1 MRCGDAKPRRAA
13 RLTTT
18 ADHPWSA
25 RAEPARVPREA
36 QLPPPGESE
45 AFARAQVY
53 PHPIGALRRLPLE
66 IMASPISVT
75 LAPRDPPAAV
85 VALVGEHD
93 AYSSQRL
100 EQELGL
106 LLDEGLRVVVDLRD
120 TEFIDSTTLSVLLGA
135 RLRAERA
142 RLGFTIVLPSREFT
156 QIRQILELTRLGSAF
171 ASYGTLDEALTA
183 ARSGKTSGS
192 VRSAA

>member
-1 MRCGDAKPRRAA
+1 
-13 RLTTT
+13 
-18 ADHPWSA
+18 
-25 RAEPARVPREA
+25 
-36 QLPPPGESE
+36 
-45 AFARAQVY
+45 
-53 PHPIGALRRLPLE
+53 
-66 IMASPISVT
+66 MASPISVT

-100 EQELGL
+100 ENELGL
-106 LLDEGLRVVVDLRD
+106 LLDEGRRVVVDLRD
-120 TEFIDSTTLSVLLGA
+120 TEFVDSTTLAVLLGA
-135 RLRAERA
+135 RRQAEQA
-142 RLGFTIVLPSREFT
+142 ALGFTIVLPPREYT
-156 QIRQILELTRLGSAF
+156 QVRQILELTRLGSAF